1 MIESEDLLSR
11 IVLIEILVLL
21 ILMGSF
27 LLVNVWISKRLWKSF
42 YEVLNK
48 IKKYNL
54 SSGDALVLEK
64 SSIREFEDLNSVLQT
79 MSARIQKDYR
89 VQKQFTENASHELQT
104 PLMVIRSK
112 IELLIQRPNLS
123 EDQMR
128 LLQSIDNAS
137 QKLSHINKALLLLSR
152 IENNQFSKNEKIL
165 LQPLISKIVENFTDR
180 VHLKKLNLELNVAA
194 DAMLN
199 LDPTLAEILFTN
211 LIQNAV
217 RHNFHGGSIKIVVR
231 QGKAEFSNTGEIL
244 DFDQQA
250 VFERF
255 RKSIKSDEGTGLG
268 LAIVK
273 EICNVGGITIHY
285 KYESNQHFFIL
296 TW

>member
-1 MIESEDLLSR
+1 
-11 IVLIEILVLL
+11 
-21 ILMGSF
+21 MGSF

-273 EICNVGGITIHY
+273 EICNVGGITIDY

>member
-1 MIESEDLLSR
+1 
-11 IVLIEILVLL
+11 
-21 ILMGSF
+21 
-27 LLVNVWISKRLWKSF
+27 
-42 YEVLNK
+42 
-48 IKKYNL
+48 
-54 SSGDALVLEK
+54 LVLEK

-273 EICNVGGITIHY
+273 EICNVGGITIDY